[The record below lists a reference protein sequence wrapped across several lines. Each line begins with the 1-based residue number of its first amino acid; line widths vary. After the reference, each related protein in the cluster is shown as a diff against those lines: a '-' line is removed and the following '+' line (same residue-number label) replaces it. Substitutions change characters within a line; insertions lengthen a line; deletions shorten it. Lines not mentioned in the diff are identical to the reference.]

1 MDSTTKARNS
11 TGTAISRTGGRPP
24 DLAKFRDATRCIAEQ
39 YSRFTVGG
47 GLHVQGELVTGEAT
61 ADLGGLM
68 LAWRALH
75 ALTARAGEASPGARS
90 GSSRRISSSSSPL
103 RIPGQAALR
112 PEQAQELVTTDP
124 HPPAR
129 VPHQRHARQQPGI
142 SGGVRDSRLE
152 PHGQDG
158 PLRHL
163 VRFDSSR
170 SFSLSRMRTGASAL

>member
-1 MDSTTKARNS
+1 MKARKFDGHGNLKDWW
-11 TGTAISRTGGRPP
+11 APA
-24 DLAKFRDATRCIAEQ
+24 DLTKFREATRCIAEQ
-39 YSRFTVGG
+39 YSRFTVSG

-75 ALTARAGEASPGARS
+75 ALRSGEASPGN
-90 GSSRRISSSSSPL
+90 
-103 RIPGQAALR
+103 QAFTPDQQFFLAFAQSWAGAIR
-112 PEQAQELVTTDP
+112 PEQAQEMVTTDP

-129 VPHQRHARQQPGI
+129 VPHQRHSLQQPGV
-142 SGGVRDSRLE
+142 SGGVWDSGLE
-152 PHGQDG
+152 SHGQEG

-170 SFSLSRMRTGASAL
+170 SFSLSRMRTEEESAL